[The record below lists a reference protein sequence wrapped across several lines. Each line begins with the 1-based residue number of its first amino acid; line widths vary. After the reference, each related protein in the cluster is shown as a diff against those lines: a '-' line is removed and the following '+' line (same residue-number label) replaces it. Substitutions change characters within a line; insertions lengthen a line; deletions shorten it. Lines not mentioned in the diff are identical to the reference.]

1 MDKEKIIREKLAAI
15 DVEFDMLKQFQKDY
29 LYQIED
35 IIQKK
40 DQILQEIPCL
50 IKSSIYSIKSISQ
63 EIGMAR
69 TTFYNYSGLLQ
80 RYVEYSLTK
89 SEKINPYKEIEKLKQ
104 TVQELKSKIFL
115 LETRDIDVLLLKKE
129 NKQLKST
136 IKEKNK
142 EIERLRGRVIE
153 LEETNHSAK

>member
-69 TTFYNYSGLLQ
+69 T
-80 RYVEYSLTK
+80 
-89 SEKINPYKEIEKLKQ
+89 IMNP
-104 TVQELKSKIFL
+104 
-115 LETRDIDVLLLKKE
+115 
-129 NKQLKST
+129 
-136 IKEKNK
+136 
-142 EIERLRGRVIE
+142 
-153 LEETNHSAK
+153 